1 MRRNNH
7 TSITDK
13 NLDRLAHLLI
23 DEREAPSLSDR
34 IPDGAHLFHGAYDDL
49 ALTNANLD
57 LASKTLLGMILGYV
71 EPAPLCMV
79 FERAPGEKSVINLSD
94 EAYKERARAFVELF
108 RKQSQR
114 SAVEQLSEL
123 LLAA

>member
-1 MRRNNH
+1 MRRNSH
-7 TSITDK
+7 TDITDK

-23 DEREAPSLSDR
+23 DEMGAPSLSDR

-49 ALTNANLD
+49 SLTNANLD

-71 EPAPLCMV
+71 EPAALCMV
-79 FERAPGEKSVINLSD
+79 FERASGEKSVINLSD
-94 EAYKERARAFVELF
+94 EAYKARAQAFVELF

-123 LLAA
+123 LLTA